1 MTVSE
6 SRDRL
11 RNRYIDWYTKDCI
24 NSNDKMQMIHDA
36 KYTVGGKER
45 KIANSGVIQKEHMYQ

>member
-24 NSNDKMQMIHDA
+24 NSNDKN
-36 KYTVGGKER
+36 
-45 KIANSGVIQKEHMYQ
+45 ANDS